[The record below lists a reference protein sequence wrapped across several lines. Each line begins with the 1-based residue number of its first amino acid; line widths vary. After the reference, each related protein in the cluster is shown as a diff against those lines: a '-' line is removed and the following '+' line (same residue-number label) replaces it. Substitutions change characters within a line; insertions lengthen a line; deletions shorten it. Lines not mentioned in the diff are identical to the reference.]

1 MDLDRLEGD
10 RSTAVFGV
18 STSGAVATLPARPAP
33 AHPPAALDPESLV
46 PWDPN
51 GEFAW
56 MGTGVL
62 PNAQDTERA
71 IEVISAVPLAAAVGW
86 SVRGHQ
92 WTTHPR
98 RLRTAVV
105 SPSKTWD
112 IEVMRGV
119 REVDGLSGRILVRMR
134 AYAAGRTPGLKT
146 PGYYTRTPKGGSR
159 RVYAYA
165 LRKPALAG
173 VTGRAGSCL
182 PPHGGSPAAGR
193 RRTAGGLRVA
203 RSGQAPRL
211 APRPAS
217 QSGGFPRRT
226 SGQAPPQPKGAGAC
240 RLRSP
245 ILSIL
250 LILSSSSSS
259 SSSPSFAQR
268 EGRPP
273 RGPAL

>member
-1 MDLDRLEGD
+1 MDLDRLAGD
-10 RSTAVFGV
+10 RTTAVFGV

-62 PNAQDTERA
+62 PNAQETERA

-134 AYAAGRTPGLKT
+134 HI
-146 PGYYTRTPKGGSR
+146 R
-159 RVYAYA
+159 RLDVD
-165 LRKPALAG
+165 LLG
-173 VTGRAGSCL
+173 ELNDSE
-182 PPHGGSPAAGR
+182 
-193 RRTAGGLRVA
+193 
-203 RSGQAPRL
+203 
-211 APRPAS
+211 PAS
-217 QSGGFPRRT
+217 EETTIRVTRAMRESGFRLLYLG
-226 SGQAPPQPKGAGAC
+226 AP
-240 RLRSP
+240 
-245 ILSIL
+245 
-250 LILSSSSSS
+250 
-259 SSSPSFAQR
+259 
-268 EGRPP
+268 
-273 RGPAL
+273 